1 MQRIN
6 LKTSQLDASKR
17 IDVFLSE
24 QNPQFSRSQIASFI
38 SRGLVSVNGIPTKS
52 SYRIKSGEIIEIL
65 IPPLPPTTL
74 IAEDIPLSIIYE
86 DADVLV
92 IDKPAGMVV
101 HPAAGNWSG
110 TLANALL
117 SHLPNIDGVGEAGR
131 PGIVHRLDKETSGLM
146 MVAKNTY
153 AHRKLSRQIKD
164 REITKVYLCL
174 VRGNPKSDEGTIS
187 GEIGRDTHNR
197 KRMAIVE
204 SGRVA
209 ETSYK
214 VMHTYSESSLVEAYP
229 KTGRTHQIR
238 VHFSSIGHPIIG
250 DGLYGGTNKSLKR
263 QFLHSTRLGFWLP
276 SNQQYVEF
284 ESNLPCDLKMFLDE
298 LVLEP
303 L

>member
-6 LKTSQLDASKR
+6 LKTSELDASKR

-24 QNPQFSRSQIASFI
+24 QNPEFSRSQIASFI

-250 DGLYGGTNKSLKR
+250 DSLYGGTNKSLKR

-284 ESNLPCDLKMFLDE
+284 ESNLPCDLKIFLDE
-298 LVLEP
+298 LALES